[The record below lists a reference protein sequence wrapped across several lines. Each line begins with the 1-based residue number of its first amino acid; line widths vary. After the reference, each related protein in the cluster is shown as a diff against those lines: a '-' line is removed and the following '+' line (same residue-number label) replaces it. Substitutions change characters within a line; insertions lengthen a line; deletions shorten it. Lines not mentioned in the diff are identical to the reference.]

1 MPTSPSIRVLASLG
15 LAAALALPAAARAD
29 AVPEIDVE
37 APTSA
42 LQGETVGFAVTLR
55 NAGDLVG
62 LTLFV
67 DVITPEGGP
76 DADEATDDGLEL
88 RGIAFPDTLTRGGD
102 YPADRAG
109 RIVHPFLRSDSG
121 PSVIEAEPGDVLWS
135 AVDGYRAGLNP
146 GEAVRLPGSVRVGR
160 EATVGRTLVLRVR
173 AGFGS
178 ASPFT
183 PNAGSSL
190 TEFARIEL
198 VPAAY
203 DLEAGI
209 ASLASQLVI
218 WSPAAAVPF
227 SGSDVERLQ
236 RTLRASSTPV
246 FLAVLPSSSGQPD
259 AVLQRIRNGVGLD
272 GTYAAVVG
280 DQLVAS
286 STLVPDDDL
295 EAIRAGALDTG
306 PGLADAPSTVLEA
319 FVRDVE
325 RYAENPPAPPPP
337 PEQPSPAPAPV
348 ERPSAPFSSEAPEA
362 APAGDGGS
370 GPPIGLFAIPGVLV
384 LAGLATVGS
393 KQLRRRRGERQLAD
407 EVRDEAQGD
416 LQALGEDI
424 AALDLDVEMP
434 TATPEAKADYAHAV
448 TRYDEANRLLGRART
463 ATELRRVAE
472 AIADGRYAMASAK
485 ARLAGHEPPA
495 LRPPCFFDP
504 RHGPSVIDVTWAPE
518 GGTTRAVPVCQ
529 ACATHVSDGAAPEV
543 RTVRVGDAEVPYW
556 ASPAL
561 GYYGGS
567 FGKELLA
574 TLAVLQAASQASTA
588 TTIVRSG
595 TQRRRAR

>member
-1 MPTSPSIRVLASLG
+1 MAVRHRTRVVATLG
-15 LAAALALPAAARAD
+15 VVATLALPATASAE

-37 APTSA
+37 APARA
-42 LQGETVGFAVTLR
+42 LQGETVPFTVTLR
-55 NAGDLVG
+55 NTGDVVG

-67 DVITPEGGP
+67 DVITPEGGA
-76 DADEATDDGLEL
+76 DADEASDDGLHL

-102 YPADRAG
+102 YTADRGG
-109 RIVHPFLRSDSG
+109 RIVHPFLRTDSG
-121 PSVIEAEPGDVLWS
+121 PSVLEADPGDVLWS

-146 GEAVRLPGSVRVGR
+146 GEDVELSGSVRVGR
-160 EATVGRTLVLRVR
+160 DAPVGRPLTLRIR

-178 ASPFT
+178 ASPFE

-190 TEFARIEL
+190 TEFARVEL

-209 ASLASQLVI
+209 ASLGSELVI
-218 WSPAAAVPF
+218 WAPAAAVPF
-227 SGSDVERLQ
+227 SESDVERLQ

-246 FLAVLPSSSGQPD
+246 FLAVLPASAGQPD

-280 DQLVAS
+280 DELVAS
-286 STLVPDDDL
+286 STLVPDDEL
-295 EAIRAGALDTG
+295 EAIQAGALDTG
-306 PGLADAPSTVLEA
+306 PGLADAPSIVLDVFA
-319 FVRDVE
+319 RDVE
-325 RYAENPPAPPPP
+325 RYVENPPAPPPP
-337 PEQPSPAPAPV
+337 PEEPAPAPAPF
-348 ERPSAPFSSEAPEA
+348 ERPAAPLSSPSEA
-362 APAGDGGS
+362 APAGDDGS
-370 GPPIGLFAIPGVLV
+370 GPPLGLFAIPGILV
-384 LAGLATVGS
+384 LAGLATIGS
-393 KQLRRRRGERQLAD
+393 KHLRRRRGERQLAD

-424 AALDLDVEMP
+424 AALDLDIEMP
-434 TATPEAKADYAHAV
+434 NVSPEAKSDYAQAV

-463 ATELRRVAE
+463 ATQLRAVAE

-485 ARLAGHEPPA
+485 ARLTGQAPPA
-495 LRPPCFFDP
+495 RRPPCFFDP
-504 RHGPSVIDVTWAPE
+504 RHGPSVVDVAWAPE
-518 GGTTRAVPVCQ
+518 GGAQRAVPVCQ
-529 ACATHVSDGAAPEV
+529 ACATTVSDGAAPEV
-543 RTVRVGDAEVPYW
+543 RTVRVGDADVPYW

-574 TLAVLQAASQASTA
+574 TLAVLQAVSSVAAP
-588 TTIVRSG
+588 TIVKSAPR
-595 TQRRRAR
+595 RRRAR